1 MIVVLAEKP
10 SVARDIGAVLGA
22 TQRRY
27 GYLLGKDYC
36 VTWALGHL
44 VRLAEPDE
52 IDVRWSGFW
61 RCAQL
66 PMLPSSIPLLAVDK
80 TREQFEIVKS
90 LVCDPQTTLIINA
103 ADAAREGEL
112 IFDRIYQ
119 ATGATAPV
127 KRLWISSL
135 TPNAIEEGFRR
146 LQPSAAYANLAA
158 AAQGRAVADWLVG
171 MNLTRAYTLASGVFH
186 SVGRVQSPTL
196 QLVVARDKAITDHE
210 PEIYRQVHATF
221 AVAAGEYDATYI
233 RRVTDPKTG
242 APKDSPMLPA
252 HVPGLPPE
260 EDAEGIVERAL
271 RGAASLTHVERKST
285 ALAPPRFFDLTEL
298 QREAN
303 RLWGWT
309 AMDTLGVA
317 QRLYE
322 EYKLLSYPRTD
333 SNHLP
338 VDVAATLGGIVAVV
352 AGPYRDLL
360 VEGTGRTALT
370 KRHVDDAQVS
380 DHHAIIPTMTEPRQL
395 RPGTREAQLY
405 DLVVRRLLQAWQPD
419 HVEDVVVVDLAI
431 TDGAHRDRYRARG
444 QSTSQPGWTVLRL
457 SAQARR
463 ADAALP
469 PRLVAGLPVSV
480 RGARVK
486 QDKTKPPSP
495 FSEAELLTAMETAGR
510 ALPAELARAMKERGL
525 GTPATRAAT
534 IETLVTRRYV
544 VREGK
549 SLRSTDSGREL
560 VALLHPHVTSP
571 SMTAE
576 WEERL
581 NKLAQGEGSLGQFLD
596 DVKKFVAHDVGQALV
611 NGPAPRRVAKPSAS
625 TSKAAASGTRKHRT
639 RRVAKEMAV
648 PAGTSQRASA
658 DAPRRAPRRRP

>member
-1 MIVVLAEKP
+1 VIVVLAEKP

-22 TQRRY
+22 TQRRN
-27 GYLLGKDYC
+27 GYLLGRDYC

-52 IDVRWSGFW
+52 IDVRWSGLW
-61 RCAQL
+61 RCEQL

-90 LVCDPQTTLIINA
+90 LVCDPQTKLIVNA

-112 IFDRIYQ
+112 IFERIYQ

-135 TPNAIEEGFRR
+135 TPSAIEEGFRR

-158 AAQGRAVADWLVG
+158 AARARSEADWLVG
-171 MNLTRAYTLASGVFH
+171 MNLTRAYTLASGLFR

-196 QLVVARDKAITDHE
+196 QLVVTRDLAIAKHV
-210 PEIYRQVHATF
+210 PEIYCQVHATF
-221 AVAAGEYDATYI
+221 TVAAGEFEAVYI
-233 RRVTDPKTG
+233 RRITDPKTG
-242 APKDSPMLPA
+242 APKDSSMLPA
-252 HVPGLPPE
+252 HAPGLPYE
-260 EDAEGIVERAL
+260 EDAQGIVERAL
-271 RGAASLTHVERKST
+271 RGKASILHVERKST
-285 ALAPPRFFDLTEL
+285 VHAPPRFFDLTEL

-309 AMDTLGVA
+309 ALDTLGVA

-338 VDVAATLGGIVAVV
+338 VDVAATLPGIVAVV
-352 AGPYRDLL
+352 SGPYRDLL
-360 VEGTGRTALT
+360 VEGTGRTTLT

-431 TDGAHRDRYRARG
+431 TDGSHRDRYRARG
-444 QSTSQPGWTVLRL
+444 QSTAQAGWTVLRL
-457 SAQARR
+457 SANAPR

-469 PRLVAGLPVSV
+469 PRLVAGSPVSV

-495 FSEAELLTAMETAGR
+495 FTEAELLTAMESAGR

-534 IETLVTRRYV
+534 IETLIARNYV

-549 SLRSTDSGREL
+549 SLRSTENGREL
-560 VALLHPHVTSP
+560 VAILHPHVTSP

-581 NKLAQGEGSLGQFLD
+581 NKLAQGEGSLGEFLR

-611 NGPAPRRVAKPSAS
+611 NGPAPRRSAKPTVIASKASAS
-625 TSKAAASGTRKHRT
+625 STRKPRT
-639 RRVAKEMAV
+639 RRVAKEM
-648 PAGTSQRASA
+648 PIPTNTSHRAGAA
-658 DAPRRAPRRRP
+658 APSRAPRRRP